1 MSATNFWNSLAN
13 GFMLGM
19 LRNTPMFSCFNP
31 FNSFGGFNNFNCFG
45 NFGGFGGLNNWNIF
59 GGFPSFG
66 GFNTFNIF
74 GGGFSPF
81 GGFNNF
87 YSYDNG
93 MASMPM
99 PSVNVGTSSIF
110 NNNISNSQS
119 LQSIIPQ
126 HSSIIANSNI
136 DSFTRKTGKSSKV
149 SLPDVEVQ
157 TKSSSKSTNNGATDN
172 TNLGKWTT
180 KYDGL
185 IKKYANK
192 YNVEARLV
200 KALMKRES
208 EFNPNAKSGA
218 GAIGLMQLM
227 PATGREMG
235 AKNLYDPEQNIEAGV
250 KYLRKMLDIYHGNKE
265 LAVAAYN
272 AGPGNVRN
280 GRIPQNGETPTHVRE
295 VMKNYRALA

>member
-13 GFMLGM
+13 GFMFGM

-45 NFGGFGGLNNWNIF
+45 NFGCFGGLNNWNIF

-93 MASMPM
+93 MAPM
-99 PSVNVGTSSIF
+99 PSIPIDTSSIF
-110 NNNISNSQS
+110 DNNIWNNQ
-119 LQSIIPQ
+119 LQKNIMPLCTDTFT
-126 HSSIIANSNI
+126 NSNI
-136 DSFTRKTGKSSKV
+136 NTPHSNVDN
-149 SLPDVEVQ
+149 L
-157 TKSSSKSTNNGATDN
+157 TNNTNNSTKISLSDVKIQTQNSNKTTNN

-192 YNVEARLV
+192 YGVEAKLV